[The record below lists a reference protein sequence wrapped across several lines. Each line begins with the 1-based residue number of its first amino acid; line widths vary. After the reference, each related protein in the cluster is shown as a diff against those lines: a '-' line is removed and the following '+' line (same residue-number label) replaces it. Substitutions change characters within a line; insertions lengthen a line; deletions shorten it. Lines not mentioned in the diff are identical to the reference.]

1 MGLMNYLERKSS
13 ESTLKD
19 LFRQTGIEG
28 VYGRTAPF
36 EQVIDGLSALISSK
50 RNSNTEILRFPPVI
64 SRAYIEKSGYLHSFP
79 HFLGAVCCLHGN
91 EIEVR
96 AAVNRRPED
105 GGWTS
110 ALTATDI
117 VLTPAACY
125 HIYPLVAKRG
135 PVPSDGLLFDVACD
149 CFRHEPSKD
158 LDRMQSFRM
167 REYVFIGLPQQAVQF
182 RDRWIACGKEM
193 AESLGLSYQ
202 VDAASDPFFG
212 RAGKLMATSQV
223 EQSLKFELL
232 IPIRPDESPTACMS
246 FNYHQNH
253 FGTNW
258 QLETESGERA
268 HTACTAFGMDRLALA
283 LFATHGTDLQRWPA
297 SVRKNLSL

>member
-1 MGLMNYLERKSS
+1 MNYLERELS
-13 ESTLKD
+13 ELTLQN

-36 EQVIDGLSALISSK
+36 EQVIEGLSALISGT
-50 RNSNTEILRFPPVI
+50 REANTEILRFPPII
-64 SRAYIEKSGYLHSFP
+64 SRADIEKSGYLHSFP

-96 AAVNRRPED
+96 AAVNRPPQE

-110 ALTATDI
+110 ALTVTDI

-135 PVPSDGLLFDVACD
+135 RVPSDGLLFDVACD
-149 CFRHEPSKD
+149 CFRHEPSKN

-167 REYVFIGLPQQAVQF
+167 REYVFIGLPQQATQF
-182 RDRWIACGKEM
+182 RDRWIARGKEM
-193 AESLGLSYQ
+193 AELLGLSYQ
-202 VDAASDPFFG
+202 IDAASDPFFG

-223 EQSLKFELL
+223 EQFLKFELL
-232 IPIRPDESPTACMS
+232 IPICPGELPTACAS

-253 FGTNW
+253 FGTKW
-258 QLETESGERA
+258 QLKTESGETA

-283 LFATHGTDLQRWPA
+283 LFAAHGTNLQRWPA
-297 SVRKNLSL
+297 SVRKNLYL